1 MIWKSTTF
9 NDDSEK
15 GVSPVMEAAGAVT
28 AMPALGSTTAKALS
42 ARLYRAQ
49 KLAAQ

>member
-1 MIWKSTTF
+1 MLFAHLDAILDGD
-9 NDDSEK
+9 NEI
-15 GVSPVMEAAGAVT
+15 PVMEAAGAVT
-28 AMPALGSTTAKALS
+28 GMPALESTTARALS